1 MVLKLKV
8 VVVGAKVS
16 NDIFEM
22 KVEVAAVEVCD
33 DEFETSGLSEPD
45 DSL

>member
-8 VVVGAKVS
+8 VVVGADVS

-22 KVEVAAVEVCD
+22 KVEVAAAEVCD
-33 DEFETSGLSEPD
+33 DKFETSGLSEPE